1 MTKKPAHAAAAVG
14 GSGSSSIA
22 AFVLQRRRRGLALL
36 RNAPPLAEEAIVSDE
51 EGEEEVDAGISELPS
66 GAASAA
72 LVMRSYE
79 QARRVLVTHVH
90 PIDQVVFSPNGRWF
104 LTVCSATGCV
114 KFWCCRTLE
123 LRGCVTLGRAEC
135 TRAAVNATGSMVA
148 WCTPRSL
155 CAMQVTREGHPI
167 WNTGQVLVRWTS
179 TPQTDGPPVV
189 AFGGHH
195 VACNTSAAKNAA
207 LIVCKVQ
214 CLGVPVPLSM
224 LDDSSLPRDR
234 SNWIRFRPMLVSGIS
249 PATLA
254 WSVSHETHAVLAA
267 VASGAIHLMKFPLPS
282 KRFTTTRTRV
292 EVKAD
297 SVTFARLTLKVA
309 TLHSFFFAKE
319 APVLYA
325 TSGTD
330 GAPLAVH
337 VTLPSSGAPYT
348 AVRVVG
354 SLCFAEAK
362 ERAATPKKRP
372 RGKGR
377 GRRRVVLSE
386 SSDEGEGGAASPL
399 RVSVSALAS
408 NSKIKEGAVMTSDCT
423 RFMRLRGS
431 GFRRSKKPP
440 VEEVFLTTL
449 CRRGLLHL
457 LLWRAGVGS
466 AYYAFD
472 TSGAACWATGFADPD
487 GAEPKQLLPH
497 PRLPRVLTVATRGG
511 EARHYDVRERGTKLR
526 LLGVNT
532 WHAAG
537 GSPLVHYGTGG
548 ACFCATDHTG
558 TLTMFTNRC
567 LRGGAAHEEML
578 TARTQQFFTSEMELL
593 PPEITN
599 TVLSTFLSLEAA
611 GPQLREG
618 ETEAV
623 ERVGGGLLQLRA
635 EAVGACIDQPSPDTE
650 DTLLFAIATAEA
662 DAVEDVASS
671 QAGVESSQADTA
683 SDAANDSDSDDSSD
697 ASTEPDTS
705 SSDGEV
711 PSAEEMAELM
721 AAIAQAEAAEAVEEQ
736 QPVQQEPSLTLEP
749 SLLASMAFS
758 DDEASVLQVSDGTSY
773 QEETSDSEQEAG
785 GRSSLA
791 MLARAAWSRRD
802 DGGRRRRGTPSS
814 SSASSGSESDSS
826 LAAAPKQPYQ
836 MNVTELKR
844 HLEREGVEVPPSV
857 RGEDRR
863 KQLLN
868 AANSHIFKT
877 FGIDGSR
884 PQRAGNYAS
893 RAAELDL
900 RLLCRQR
907 GLDDTGTRSALATRL
922 KQHDVSTNA
931 EHAKFIAKLP
941 QLTVPQL
948 KEALQECGA
957 SALAGANKAALVEQL
972 QNRKEAAHN
981 KWSDTKAIVEYDKV
995 SLTDLR
1001 ALCAER
1007 SFNGVGTKDEVVARL
1022 EYAQKLD
1029 AEHFPAL
1036 RKECIM
1042 KAAPVPKTKS
1052 EAVSYLVAAREHPPT
1067 PPSPSS
1073 SSSSAASSSSDDE
1086 SSSRSDSE
1094 PKCEADLQAHC
1105 VARKIPST
1113 GKRPQLQARL
1123 DYYAELFCMN
1133 RRTRN
1138 DRCRKAGLLAES
1150 WHALVAVR
1158 EKLPVAP
1165 ADLSHIG
1172 RCALCR
1178 ERGLSFAGTRDRIV
1192 ARLEAYDG
1200 YMKLSRNELLAQAR
1214 QAGLQGGSTKASLA
1228 TALTEDWEAEDSTS
1242 SSASVSQETDEESG
1256 SSGGESSDESTSS
1269 GEPEVDAGL
1278 LRLTHGLQLRQLK
1291 IMCETPNMPKAYVKT
1306 FKELLEKRQALEASR
1321 EKEEEEEEEDE
1332 EEDSATEKEETKTP
1346 VRTPKKRAWEYDSD
1360 DAPAPAAVVR
1370 SAKRARVGDEASESE
1385 PETEPGPESARA
1397 RGAKKAQTPVAS
1409 GGASDD
1415 SSDDVVLR
1423 RPRKT
1428 RVPAAETPR
1437 RVPVKEATLASLI
1450 DVCQAAEFPEE
1461 FKTHLLE
1468 SLESARNASRAAR
1481 QKASE
1486 KAAQRRL
1493 AKMNAPSTSPSP
1505 VDDALQPSM
1514 SVVSARPSAAGRS
1527 IELVAPKVYEDA
1539 KLETLAKVYR
1549 ELPLNELC
1557 DLCSTVGIKADAYR
1571 RKATIVHQLVDH
1583 AQRTGFQLRAPPS
1596 PAAAPTGQ
1604 DIDTM
1609 SLMDL
1614 REALSD
1620 MGCDATG
1627 SRDTLRTRLQREK
1640 DAAAAYGRAARA
1652 PHPCEAKFATMTLD
1666 ELKRLAEKKSM
1677 PVHEPRE
1684 LLVLRLSTFEV
1695 VDQQVNRRLSEIDPA
1710 CLRWACERLQ
1720 LPSDG
1725 TIRDLTRRLD
1735 NTRQSVLKVQPKRG
1749 PSRPA
1754 SAPQPNPAIMSPPPP
1769 PPRRVQTARTA
1780 APVAPPPT
1788 PPAMPAAAPK
1798 PDAALLPIEHP
1809 VDKRYGELDGT
1820 EVRRLAAQKGM
1831 PSGESMGCVVRRLA
1845 TYEVLDQLDPN
1856 SADPATVARLVWGC
1870 RRLFLSHAGNAR
1882 DLRRRLD
1889 HARLVPLA
1897 VPTSKPP
1904 ETQTHAGHT
1913 RPWPF
1918 NVQPPARPRPS

>member
-1 MTKKPAHAAAAVG
+1 MAIKPAHAATFG
-14 GSGSSSIA
+14 GSGGSSIA
-22 AFVLQRRRRGLALL
+22 TFVLQRRRRGLALL
-36 RNAPPLAEEAIVSDE
+36 RNAPPLVEEAIVSDE
-51 EGEEEVDAGISELPS
+51 EGEEEAAAGISELPS

-104 LTVCSATGCV
+104 LTVCSATGGV
-114 KFWCCRTLE
+114 KFWCCRTLMV
-123 LRGCVTLGRAEC
+123 RGCVTLGRAEC

-167 WNTGQVLVRWTS
+167 WNTGQVLVRWSS
-179 TPQTDGPPVV
+179 TPQTDGPPVI

-195 VACNTSAAKNAA
+195 VACNTSSAKNAA

-214 CLGVPVPLSM
+214 CLDVPVPHSM
-224 LDDSSLPRDR
+224 LRDRSLPRDR
-234 SNWIRFRPMLVSGIS
+234 SKWIRFRPMLVSGIS

-254 WSVSHETHAVLAA
+254 WSVSHESHAVLAA
-267 VASGAIHLMKFPLPS
+267 VASGAIHLMKFSLPP
-282 KRFTTTRTRV
+282 KRIVTTRTRV
-292 EVKAD
+292 EVKAA

-309 TLHSFFFAKE
+309 TLHSFFFATE

-325 TSGTD
+325 TSGD

-337 VTLPSSGAPYT
+337 ITLPSSGAPYT
-348 AVRVVG
+348 AVSVVG
-354 SLCFAEAK
+354 SLGFAEAK
-362 ERAATPKKRP
+362 QRAAAPKKRQK
-372 RGKGR
+372 GKAKGR
-377 GRRRVVLSE
+377 GKALLSE
-386 SSDEGEGGAASPL
+386 SSDEGDDAAPPL
-399 RVSVSALAS
+399 RVSVSALTSS
-408 NSKIKEGAVMTSDCT
+408 NKIKEGAVMTLDCT
-423 RFMRLRGS
+423 KYMRLRGS

-440 VEEVFLTTL
+440 VQEVFLTTL

-472 TSGAACWATGFADPD
+472 ANGTECWATGFADPG

-497 PRLPRVLTVATRGG
+497 PRLPTVLTVATRGG
-511 EARHYDVRERGTKLR
+511 EARHYDVRERGARLR
-526 LLGVNT
+526 LLSVNT

-578 TARTQQFFTSEMELL
+578 TARTQQFFTGEMELL
-593 PPEITN
+593 PPEISN
-599 TVLSTFLSLEAA
+599 TVLSTFLSPEAA
-611 GPQLREG
+611 GPQLRNG
-618 ETEAV
+618 ATDEAV
-623 ERVGGGLLQLRA
+623 ERVGGGLLRLRA
-635 EAVGACIDQPSPDTE
+635 EPVGAFVDQPSPDTE

-671 QAGVESSQADTA
+671 QAGEESSQADTA
-683 SDAANDSDSDDSSD
+683 SDVANDSGSDSDDSSD

-721 AAIAQAEAAEAVEEQ
+721 AAIAQAEAAEAADNQ
-736 QPVQQEPSLTLEP
+736 QEPQQQEPSLTLEP

-758 DDEASVLQVSDGTSY
+758 DDEASVLQVSDGTSSD
-773 QEETSDSEQEAG
+773 QEDESEQEG
-785 GRSSLA
+785 YGRSSLG
-791 MLARAAWSRRD
+791 MLARAARSR
-802 DGGRRRRGTPSS
+802 GGGGSSRRRRGRATPSS
-814 SSASSGSESDSS
+814 SSSGSDSDDSS
-826 LAAAPKQPYQ
+826 AAAQKQPYQ
-836 MNVTELKR
+836 MSVKELKR
-844 HLEREGVEVPPSV
+844 HLEREGLEVPPL
-857 RGEDRR
+857 GPGGDRR

-868 AANSHIFKT
+868 VANSHVFKM
-877 FGIDGSR
+877 FNLDGAR

-893 RAAELDL
+893 RTAEMDL

-907 GLDDTGTRSALATRL
+907 GLDDTGSHSVLATRL
-922 KQHDVSTNA
+922 KQHDADTNA
-931 EHAKFIAKLP
+931 EHAEFIADLP
-941 QLTVPQL
+941 KLTVPRL
-948 KEALQECGA
+948 KAALEECGA

-972 QNRKEAAHN
+972 ENRKEAAHSE
-981 KWSDTKAIVEYDKV
+981 WSDAKAIVDYDKAP
-995 SLTDLR
+995 LADLR
-1001 ALCAER
+1001 TLCAER

-1029 AEHFPAL
+1029 VESFVSL
-1036 RKECIM
+1036 RKECIL
-1042 KAAPVPKTKS
+1042 KDTPVPKSKPD
-1052 EAVSYLVAAREHPPT
+1052 AVSYLVAAREHPPS

-1073 SSSSAASSSSDDE
+1073 SSAASPSSEEE
-1086 SSSRSDSE
+1086 SSHSDSE

-1105 VARKIPST
+1105 VARKIPSA

-1138 DRCRKAGLLAES
+1138 ERCRKAGLLAES

-1165 ADLSHIG
+1165 ADLSHNG

-1200 YMKLSRNELLAQAR
+1200 FMKLSRNVLLARAR
-1214 QAGLQGGSTKASLA
+1214 EAGRQGGSTKASFA
-1228 TALTEDWEAEDSTS
+1228 TVLVEEWEEAEEKSPSSAAASRGTKAEDAS
-1242 SSASVSQETDEESG
+1242 SS
-1256 SSGGESSDESTSS
+1256 GESSDESTSS
-1269 GEPEVDAGL
+1269 SEVEMDATL

-1291 IMCETPNMPKAYVKT
+1291 IMCETPNMPKRYVKT
-1306 FKELLEKRQALEASR
+1306 FRSLLEKRQALEA
-1321 EKEEEEEEEDE
+1321 EAEEEEEQEDE
-1332 EEDSATEKEETKTP
+1332 EESATGEDEPKA
-1346 VRTPKKRAWEYDSD
+1346 VAHTPKKRAWEYDSD
-1360 DAPAPAAVVR
+1360 DASAAPVVR
-1370 SAKRARVGDEASESE
+1370 SAKKARVGVEWGGGDTSPPAPSPVAS
-1385 PETEPGPESARA
+1385 R
-1397 RGAKKAQTPVAS
+1397 AKKAQAPGAAS
-1409 GGASDD
+1409 CD
-1415 SSDDVVLR
+1415 SSDDVVVR
-1423 RPRKT
+1423 QPRKK

-1437 RVPVKEATLASLI
+1437 RVPVKEAALANLM
-1450 DVCQAAEFPEE
+1450 DVCQAAEFPDE
-1461 FKTHLLE
+1461 FKTHLLA
-1468 SLESARNASRAAR
+1468 SLESARDASRAAR
-1481 QKASE
+1481 TKANE
-1486 KAAQRRL
+1486 RAAQKRL
-1493 AKMNAPSTSPSP
+1493 AKMTASSASPSP
-1505 VDDALQPSM
+1505 VDDALQPLVTIASP
-1514 SVVSARPSAAGRS
+1514 RPSAAGRS

-1549 ELPLNELC
+1549 ELPLSELL

-1571 RKATIVHQLVDH
+1571 RKTTIVHQLVDH

-1614 REALSD
+1614 REALAD

-1627 SRDTLRTRLQREK
+1627 SRDTLRARFLRTT
-1640 DAAAAYGRAARA
+1640 DTAAADSAAPL
-1652 PHPCEAKFATMTLD
+1652 PHPCEAKYVTMTID

-1677 PVHEPRE
+1677 PIHESRE

-1695 VDQQVNRRLSEIDPA
+1695 VDQQVNRRLSDIDPA
-1710 CLRWACERLQ
+1710 CLRWACGRLQ

-1735 NTRQSVLKVQPKRG
+1735 NTRQSVLRVQPG
-1749 PSRPA
+1749 QARPRTA
-1754 SAPQPNPAIMSPPPP
+1754 SAPRPHPAIMSPPPP
-1769 PPRRVQTARTA
+1769 PRRAQTARATA
-1780 APVAPPPT
+1780 AVAPPPPPP
-1788 PPAMPAAAPK
+1788 PPAMPEAAPK
-1798 PDAALLPIEHP
+1798 PDLALLPIEHP
-1809 VDKRYGELDGT
+1809 VDKKYGELDGADI
-1820 EVRRLAAQKGM
+1820 RRLAAQKGM

-1845 TYEVLDQLDPN
+1845 TYEVLDQLDSN
-1856 SADPATVARLVWGC
+1856 SAEPATVARLVWGC

-1918 NVQPPARPRPS
+1918 NVHPPARPRPS